1 MPGTLR
7 LAHRGD
13 QRRGPENSLAALQ
26 AAARLPRVDGV
37 EFDVRVSRDGVP
49 VVIHDATLD
58 RVQGVPS
65 LVRNLSA
72 GDLDEL
78 GVPSLAD
85 VLGAL
90 PRRTFLDVEL
100 KEPLGR
106 AGFQV
111 LAGGRGRDLDRAL
124 VSSFLPEALE
134 AMASLAP
141 GWPRWLNALA
151 LDESTVRIARQLGC
165 RGVAVEWHA
174 LEEAGVTRCRQAG
187 LEVGAWA
194 VTRRPTRTRLER
206 LGLQLLCVEGA
217 ALLP

>member
-1 MPGTLR
+1 MALR

-13 QRRGPENSLAALQ
+13 QRRAPENSLAALQ

-49 VVIHDATLD
+49 VVIHDASLD

-65 LVRNLSA
+65 LVRSLTA
-72 GDLDEL
+72 ADLDEL
-78 GVPSLAD
+78 GVPTLAD
-85 VLGAL
+85 VLAGL

-111 LAGGRGRDLDRAL
+111 LAGGRGRDLERAL
-124 VSSFLPEALE
+124 VSSFVPEAL
-134 AMASLAP
+134 AALASLAP

-151 LDESTVRIARQLGC
+151 LDRSTLRTARQLGC
-165 RGVAVEWHA
+165 RGVAVEWRSLDPDA
-174 LEEAGVTRCRQAG
+174 IARAREGG
-187 LEVGAWA
+187 LQLGAWT
-194 VTRRPTRTRLER
+194 VRRRPTRTRLER
-206 LGLQLLCVEGA
+206 LGIDLLCVEGG